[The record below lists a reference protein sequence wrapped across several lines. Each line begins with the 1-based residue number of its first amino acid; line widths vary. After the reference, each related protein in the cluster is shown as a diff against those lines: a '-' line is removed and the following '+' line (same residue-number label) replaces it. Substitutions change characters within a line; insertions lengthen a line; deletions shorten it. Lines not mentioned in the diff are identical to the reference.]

1 MQSIR
6 LLINDKIYD
15 RIMWLLKKFSKDEV
29 KIITEEE
36 DFQLTKEYLEK
47 ELNEMDNGKASYYS
61 LEESERK
68 LKNTISKHEGYK

>member
-29 KIITEEE
+29 KIITEED

-47 ELNEMDNGKASYYS
+47 ELKDMDSGKASFYS
-61 LEESERK
+61 MEEAENKLEH
-68 LKNTISKHEGYK
+68 TIRKHEDNI

>member
-15 RIMWLLKKFSKDEV
+15 RIMWLLKKFSNDEV
-29 KIITEEE
+29 KIITEED

-47 ELNEMDNGKASYYS
+47 ELNDMDSGKASFYS
-61 LEESERK
+61 LEETENK
-68 LKNTISKHEGYK
+68 LEHTIRKHEDHI